1 MKIFYTLLLLLL
13 ALSLLLFPSAA
24 LANTKEGLIYFGLN
38 MVPALFPFMV
48 LTNLFIQLDL
58 SGTLTKLLHP
68 LFSFLFGT
76 SEEEDFC
83 ILTGFLCGFPLGA
96 LTIVSQIKS
105 GKISSKRGNLLLA
118 FTSLPG
124 PVYIASLVLPLFSTM
139 QHRLLF
145 LLLFYGIPVL
155 TGVVLSRIHNNKK
168 KNKNKNNNK
177 NNMQRIH
184 SPYEKTIH
192 PTPSTSAHPMPSFP
206 VAFEQA
212 LNTSLKSILTLGG
225 IVIIFYTLKMYFR
238 FIPDSFMPLKI
249 AGSFLLEINGGI
261 AILTQNKELLT
272 CKELL
277 SFLSLFPLC
286 GLSCLMQI
294 ACVIQGSGLKI
305 KYYILPKLIHCLLWF
320 LSIRLLPF
328 TH

>member
-68 LFSFLFGT
+68 LFSFLFG
-76 SEEEDFC
+76 SSKEEDFC

-124 PVYIASLVLPLFSTM
+124 PVYIASLVLPLFPEF
-139 QHRLLF
+139 QDRLLF
-145 LLLFYGIPVL
+145 LLLYYGVPIL
-155 TGVVLSRIHNNKK
+155 TGIVLCHIPSKIRTTNISSHTDKLNNPITE
-168 KNKNKNNNK
+168 N
-177 NNMQRIH
+177 
-184 SPYEKTIH
+184 
-192 PTPSTSAHPMPSFP
+192 PTHPMPAFP

-286 GLSCLMQI
+286 GLSCFMQI